1 MILGKNISEKSVV
14 IGLVAI
20 TAAAILLTA
29 SLNNSAL
36 NSNSNQAIAQQQQQQ
51 QQQQQLQTNNTI
63 RVEAGGGN
71 STAPLTVYVP
81 QHIEIKAGQTINWY
95 NPTPVGE
102 PHSVTFLQDGRLF
115 PPFAAPFAVPNS
127 TEFKA
132 LIPSPNVEPL
142 IVPNPPGT
150 ETTTTTKTVII
161 DNARAYI
168 PTVIDST
175 GKNVTYLS
183 LNANYTMDGTESY
196 VNSGWLW
203 PQGQVPPGAPP
214 ITTFTVTFEKP
225 GIYDYL
231 CTVHPWMTGSVVVK

>member
-1 MILGKNISEKSVV
+1 MILGKNIPEKSVV
-14 IGLVAI
+14 IGLLAI
-20 TAAAILLTA
+20 IAAAILLTA
-29 SLNNSAL
+29 TLNNSAL
-36 NSNSNQAIAQQQQQQ
+36 NSNSNQAIAQKQQQQK
-51 QQQQQLQTNNTI
+51 LQTNDTI

-81 QHIEIKAGQTINWY
+81 QNIEIKAGQTINWY

-102 PHSVTFLQDGRLF
+102 PHSVTFLKDGRLF

-132 LIPSPNVEPL
+132 LIPSPNLEPL

-150 ETTTTTKTVII
+150 ELTTTKTTTKAVII
-161 DNARAYI
+161 DNARAYN

-203 PQGQVPPGAPP
+203 PQGQIPQGAPP
-214 ITTFTVTFEKP
+214 ITTFTVTFENP

>member
-1 MILGKNISEKSVV
+1 MISGKDISEKSV
-14 IGLVAI
+14 ITGLLAI
-20 TAAAILLTA
+20 TASAILLSTG
-29 SLNNSAL
+29 LNSSSL
-36 NSNSNQAIAQQQQQQ
+36 NSNSNQAIAQQQA
-51 QQQQQLQTNNTI
+51 LQTNNTI
-63 RVEAGGGN
+63 RVVEAGGGN
-71 STAPLTVYVP
+71 STAPLTVFVP

-132 LIPSPNVEPL
+132 LVPSPNVEPL

-161 DNARAYI
+161 DNARAYN

-203 PQGQVPPGAPP
+203 PQGQIPPGAPP

>member
-1 MILGKNISEKSVV
+1 
-14 IGLVAI
+14 
-20 TAAAILLTA
+20 
-29 SLNNSAL
+29 LNN
-36 NSNSNQAIAQQQQQQ
+36 NNQVQAQEQLLQQQQQ
-51 QQQQQLQTNNTI
+51 NIETI
-63 RVEAGGGN
+63 RIEAGGGGN
-71 STAPLTVYVP
+71 ATAPLTVFVP
-81 QHIEIKAGQTINWY
+81 QNIEIKAGQSINWY

-102 PHSVTFLQDGRLF
+102 PHSVTFMKDDRLF

-127 TEFKA
+127 TEFE
-132 LIPSPNVEPL
+132 LLLPNPNVEPL
-142 IVPNPPGT
+142 IVPNSPGALA
-150 ETTTTTKTVII
+150 TTTSSSSKTVIV
-161 DNARAYI
+161 DNARAYN
-168 PTVIDST
+168 PVVIDST

>member
-1 MILGKNISEKSVV
+1 MILGKNIPEKSVV
-14 IGLVAI
+14 IGLLAI
-20 TAAAILLTA
+20 IAAAILLTA
-29 SLNNSAL
+29 TLNNSAL
-36 NSNSNQAIAQQQQQQ
+36 NSNSNQAIAQKQQQQK
-51 QQQQQLQTNNTI
+51 LQTNDTI

-81 QHIEIKAGQTINWY
+81 QNIEIKAGQTINWY

-132 LIPSPNVEPL
+132 LIPDPNLEPL

-150 ETTTTTKTVII
+150 EPTAKTVII
-161 DNARAYI
+161 DNARAYN

-175 GKNVTYLS
+175 GKNVTYLPP
-183 LNANYTMDGTESY
+183 NANYTMDGTESY
-196 VNSGWLW
+196 INSGWLW

-214 ITTFTVTFEKP
+214 LTTF
-225 GIYDYL
+225 
-231 CTVHPWMTGSVVVK
+231 